1 MLTHLYIKNFSL
13 VDTLDIEFDQ
23 GLTVIT
29 GETGAGKSMVLDA
42 IAFTL
47 GDKADGDKVRHGCK
61 RAEIIASFD
70 ISSLPQARQWLHEHD
85 LVDEGECI
93 LRRLLG
99 SDGRSRSYINGNTV
113 TLSQLRDLAAQLIDL
128 HRQHEHQSLRKA
140 ATHRRLLDEFG
151 GFEALSLQVV
161 EAYRQWDK
169 TRQQWQ
175 QCSSSHDELN
185 ARFQLLQYQVNELD
199 ALALEDN
206 ELNTLETEQKQLAH
220 ASEIQQASAY
230 VIDICNN
237 DEGLQSQ
244 LQHALHTLS
253 KLPEKTKA
261 ISEAEAMLNNA
272 LIHVQEAQT
281 ELEHACLEEDDP
293 ARLHEI
299 ETRLSSIY
307 DIARKHHVQAEELVE
322 LHRRLDTELSSM
334 QSGDAQMAQLEQEL
348 AQQESIYRQLAG
360 ELSEKREFAAARLNK
375 AVNEKFAALAME
387 HAKLDVSLQKHDDT
401 PSPWGLEKVEFLI
414 STNPGQHPR
423 ALAKTASGGEL
434 SRISLAIQ
442 VVTAQTSA
450 TPTLIF
456 DEVDVGIGGKTGDAV
471 GAMLRELGENA
482 QVLCVTHL
490 AQVASKAHHHMLA
503 LKLRQAQDKTMVSS
517 LQSLDK
523 NGKIAEIARMM
534 GGDTESKTSLAH
546 ARQMVA
552 SQ

>member
-23 GLTVIT
+23 GLTAIT

-70 ISSLPQARQWLHEHD
+70 VSSLPQAQQWLHEHD

-99 SDGRSRSYINGNTV
+99 NDGRSRSYINGHTV
-113 TLSQLRDLAAQLIDL
+113 TLSQLRDLAARLIDL
-128 HRQHEHQSLRKA
+128 HRQHEHQSLLKA
-140 ATHRRLLDEFG
+140 STHRRLLDEFG
-151 GFEALSLQVV
+151 GFEALSMQVV

-169 TRQQWQ
+169 THQQWQ
-175 QCSSSHDELN
+175 ECNSSHDELN

-199 ALALEDN
+199 ALALEEN
-206 ELNTLETEQKQLAH
+206 ELNALETEQKQLAH
-220 ASEIQQASAY
+220 ASEIQQASAH
-230 VIDICNN
+230 VIEICHH

-244 LQHALHTLS
+244 LQHALHILG
-253 KLPEKTKA
+253 KLPEKTSA

-272 LIHVQEAQT
+272 LIHIQEAQT
-281 ELEHACLEEDDP
+281 ELEHACVEDDDP

-299 ETRLSSIY
+299 EARLSSIY

-322 LHRRLDTELSSM
+322 LHKRLNSELNSM
-334 QSGDAQMAQLEQEL
+334 QSGDAQIEQLEQEL
-348 AQQESIYRQLAG
+348 AQHESVYRQLAG

-387 HAKLDVSLQKHDDT
+387 HAKMDVCLQKNDDT

-414 STNPGQHPR
+414 STTPGQRPR

-503 LKLRQAQDKTMVSS
+503 LKALQAKGEAMVSS
-517 LQSLDK
+517 LKNLDK

-534 GGDTESKTSLAH
+534 GGDIESKTSLAH

-552 SQ
+552 NQ